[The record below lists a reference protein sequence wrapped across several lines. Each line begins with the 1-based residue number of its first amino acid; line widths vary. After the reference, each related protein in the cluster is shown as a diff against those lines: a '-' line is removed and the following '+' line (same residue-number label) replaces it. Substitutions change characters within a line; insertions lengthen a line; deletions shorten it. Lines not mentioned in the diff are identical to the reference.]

1 MSFFHSESC
10 RLQHL
15 MSPKPDESDGQQVSD
30 SFGLFRRN
38 MCLDKRL
45 SPEKLRHTGG
55 NNMQSIKE
63 LIALCKDG
71 DENSFL
77 ELTGRFRPL
86 INRHVRQLYK
96 DDAEDTRQEM
106 LLALWE
112 AVNNIAQT
120 DNEAGC
126 IKYLINALS
135 NRFYELY
142 RKSRRINDHYVFSGD
157 DVLQNKPSEDHLAFQ
172 NIETYCDLQAFIYR
186 QHMPA
191 IRICESIINEH
202 LSDTQISVRFNVS
215 RQYANRIRRTLRKK
229 LSDDYFGG
237 II

>member
-1 MSFFHSESC
+1 
-10 RLQHL
+10 
-15 MSPKPDESDGQQVSD
+15 
-30 SFGLFRRN
+30 
-38 MCLDKRL
+38 
-45 SPEKLRHTGG
+45 
-55 NNMQSIKE
+55 MQSIRE
-63 LIALCKDG
+63 LIVLCKDG

-77 ELTGRFRPL
+77 ELTERFRPL
-86 INRHVRQLYK
+86 INRYIRQLYK
-96 DDAEDTRQEM
+96 DDAEDIRQEM

-112 AVNNIAQT
+112 AICNITQI

-126 IKYLINALS
+126 VKYLINALS

-142 RKSRRINDHYVFSGD
+142 RKSRRINDHYVFAGD
-157 DVLQNKPSEDHLAFQ
+157 EVLKNKSSEDHLAFQ
-172 NIETYCDLQAFIYR
+172 SVETHCDLQTFIYR

-191 IRICESIINEH
+191 IKICESIINEH

-237 II
+237 TI